1 MAYEVIFTPEANRHL
16 AKIYE
21 YIEGESSPETA
32 QRFTN
37 SIVDYCNGFSIF
49 PNRGTQRDDLRH
61 GLRIVGFRRRGV
73 IAIAVKTNRVFIIGV
88 FYGGQDYE
96 AALLPD
102 E

>member
-1 MAYEVIFTPEANRHL
+1 MEYEVIFTPEANRHL
-16 AKIYE
+16 AKLYE
-21 YIEGESSPETA
+21 FIEGELSPETA

-37 SIVDYCNGFSIF
+37 SIVDYCNGFSTF
-49 PNRGTQRDDLRH
+49 PHRGTQRDDLRH

-73 IAIAVKTNRVFIIGV
+73 IAIVVRTNQVFIIGV

-96 AALLPD
+96 TALRPD